1 MMFIGSD
8 RPSGSHKTAIAKR
21 LEKAHGFTRI
31 HAGRPVKN
39 AVRAF
44 ELTKAQTDGDCAT
57 HRQCGSA
64 VRRHATSW
72 RREATARTRPRPMPP
87 RDDGVCSTATST
99 LSPSTQ

>member
-44 ELTKAQTDGDCAT
+44 ELTKAQTDGDLRDTPTMRLGGAAPRNNMEAWGDGT
-57 HRQCGSA
+57 REA
-64 VRRHATSW
+64 APHATS
-72 RREATARTRPRPMPP
+72 
-87 RDDGVCSTATST
+87 
-99 LSPSTQ
+99 